1 MEGVF
6 YTDQCLLQNLQLI
19 FVDFGVIDL
28 QIIRDVK
35 GKIVSFA
42 KLIVFGTNGKIIL
55 FWSMFAIEPI
65 AHFSL
70 LPDN

>member
-55 FWSMFAIEPI
+55 F
-65 AHFSL
+65 
-70 LPDN
+70 